1 MISTA
6 FGIRRLSLI
15 RLFLIAW
22 LVLAAGV
29 HAQAGIP
36 DSSFSSADTSSYVNA
51 PSGSVAALGP
61 GDVVQVN
68 VYGQPD
74 LSSRVTVDLDG
85 DITLPL
91 IGSISVNGLSPTTL
105 ARHVEQALSDRK
117 FVVNPRVSVDVVAIR
132 SRVVSLM
139 GEVVRPGRY
148 PIENNLSLLELLAQA
163 GGTREGAADNALI
176 IRRSNAVEEEAARLE
191 RPIGNRHNPQLLSTI
206 QDEPLEA
213 GDVVIVPPAPRFY
226 VYGEVTRAGAY
237 PIEPGLD
244 VMRALSLAGGLTPRA
259 SERRIYINRTDPETG
274 KKESIKATLE
284 DEVLPG
290 DVVQVNERIF

>member
-1 MISTA
+1 MISTTSSA
-6 FGIRRLSLI
+6 RWLSLI
-15 RLFLIAW
+15 GLFLISW
-22 LVLAAGV
+22 LMLASGARAQTAIPAADISAAGT
-29 HAQAGIP
+29 
-36 DSSFSSADTSSYVNA
+36 DSYVHA
-51 PSGSVAALGP
+51 PSGSVATLGA
-61 GDVVQVN
+61 GDVLQVN

-74 LSSRVTVDLDG
+74 LSSRVTVDLAG
-85 DITLPL
+85 DVTLPL
-91 IGSISVNGLSPTTL
+91 IGPISVNGLSPTTL
-105 ARHVEQALSDRK
+105 ARHIEQELHNKK
-117 FVVNPRVSVDVVAIR
+117 FVVNPRVSVDVIAVR

-176 IRRSNAVEEEAARLE
+176 IRRSDSDNEPTRME
-191 RPIGNRHNPQLLSTI
+191 RPIGSRHNPQLLSTI
-206 QDEPLEA
+206 QDETLEA
-213 GDVVIVPPAPRFY
+213 GDVIIVPPAPRFY

-259 SERRIYINRTDPETG
+259 SDRRIYINRTDPDTG
-274 KKESIKATLE
+274 KKESFKATLE

-290 DVVQVNERIF
+290 DVVQVNERFF